1 MIDYLTVLDTTNE
14 EGGDTMQPLIIAS
27 TLKEPI
33 AYFDSWI
40 DVGRWLKLYATIL
53 HNDYC
58 VDGNHIDFKTIYI

>member
-14 EGGDTMQPLIIAS
+14 EGGDTMQPLIIAY

-33 AYFDSWI
+33 AYFDSWA
-40 DVGRWLKLYATIL
+40 DVGRWLSLYATIL

-58 VDGNHIDFKTIYI
+58 YKGSQIQFKTIYI